1 MISSVSFHSES
12 TAAREKMDIYSI
24 SIKQQ
29 EPHDLPAICR
39 LIEEA
44 FATVQE
50 SDHREQFLV
59 KRLLSSPGFIPE
71 LSLTAWIDSELVGYI
86 LLTEIEILSKAG
98 SIPTLS
104 LAPLAVRPDF
114 QRQGI
119 GAALIEEAHKRA
131 AELNYET
138 VLVLGH
144 KDYYP
149 RFGYRRAEDFGII
162 FPFGVPPEFCMVKE
176 LTAGAASLAAGQVK
190 YPKAFFEY

>member
-1 MISSVSFHSES
+1 M
-12 TAAREKMDIYSI
+12 
-24 SIKQQ
+24 
-29 EPHDLPAICR
+29 
-39 LIEEA
+39 
-44 FATVQE
+44 
-50 SDHREQFLV
+50 
-59 KRLLSSPGFIPE
+59 
-71 LSLTAWIDSELVGYI
+71 
-86 LLTEIEILSKAG
+86 
-98 SIPTLS
+98 S

-149 RFGYRRAEDFGII
+149 QFGYRRAEDFGII
-162 FPFGVPPEFCMVKE
+162 FPFEVPQEFCMVKE
-176 LTAGAASLAAGQVK
+176 LTPGVASLAAGQVK

>member
-1 MISSVSFHSES
+1 M
-12 TAAREKMDIYSI
+12 
-24 SIKQQ
+24 
-29 EPHDLPAICR
+29 
-39 LIEEA
+39 
-44 FATVQE
+44 
-50 SDHREQFLV
+50 
-59 KRLLSSPGFIPE
+59 
-71 LSLTAWIDSELVGYI
+71 
-86 LLTEIEILSKAG
+86 
-98 SIPTLS
+98 S

-119 GAALIEEAHKRA
+119 GAALIKEAHKRA

-162 FPFGVPPEFCMVKE
+162 FPFEVPPEFCMVKE
-176 LTAGAASLAAGQVK
+176 LTPGVASLAAGQVK

>member
-1 MISSVSFHSES
+1 
-12 TAAREKMDIYSI
+12 MDINSI
-24 SIKQQ
+24 SVKQP

-44 FATVQE
+44 FASVQE

-59 KRLLSSPGFIPE
+59 ERLLSSPSFIPE
-71 LSLTAWIDSELVGYI
+71 LSLTAWIQNELVGYI

-98 SIPTLS
+98 STPTLS

-149 RFGYRRAEDFGII
+149 RFGYKKAGDFGII
-162 FPFGVPPEFCMVKE
+162 FPFEVPPEFCMVKE
-176 LTAGAASLAAGQVK
+176 LTPGAASRAAGQVK
-190 YPKAFFEY
+190 YPEAFFEY